1 MVRSDLGKLG
11 EQLERLY
18 FIKVIQESEE
28 ERRAHPSM
36 PEQEFF
42 TLLRDLSDCLQIIF
56 YRKEAN
62 DIYDAIYYLRET
74 SRLALAAQLFSQI
87 KRALSQ

>member
-1 MVRSDLGKLG
+1 MREDLTKLV

-28 ERRAHPSM
+28 ERRSYFSGIA
-36 PEQEFF
+36 EQEFF
-42 TLLRDLSDCLQIIF
+42 TLLRDLHDCLQIIF
-56 YRKEAN
+56 YRREAN

-74 SRLALAAQLFSQI
+74 NRLALAAQLFSQI